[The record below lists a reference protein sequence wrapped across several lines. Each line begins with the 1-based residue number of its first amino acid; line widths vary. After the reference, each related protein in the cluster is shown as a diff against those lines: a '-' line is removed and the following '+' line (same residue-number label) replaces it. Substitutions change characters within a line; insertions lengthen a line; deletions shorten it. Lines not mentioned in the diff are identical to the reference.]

1 MTDAEEGRL
10 PAVKH
15 GDASR
20 AYKVETQAAGLRR
33 LCNVAG
39 ASMGRTTKRRIPE
52 EGHVANEN
60 HTYKVIELVGTSPN
74 GVTEAINEAVSRAS
88 QTIKGLDWFE
98 VQNIRGN
105 IQDNNIAWY
114 QVSLKIGFR
123 VMSPEELK
131 A

>member
-1 MTDAEEGRL
+1 MEEHMN
-10 PAVKH
+10 KH
-15 GDASR
+15 DG
-20 AYKVETQAAGLRR
+20 
-33 LCNVAG
+33 
-39 ASMGRTTKRRIPE
+39 
-52 EGHVANEN
+52 N
-60 HTYKVIELVGTSPN
+60 HTYKVIELVGSSPN